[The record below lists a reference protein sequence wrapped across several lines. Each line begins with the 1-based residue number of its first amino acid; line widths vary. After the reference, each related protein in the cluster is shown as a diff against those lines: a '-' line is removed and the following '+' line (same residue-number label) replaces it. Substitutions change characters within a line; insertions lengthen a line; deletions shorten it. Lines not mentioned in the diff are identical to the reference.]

1 MLHIIYCATFVY
13 PLFDFTRKCN
23 RNGDVKSR
31 RDVSHKSSPWL
42 VYLLGHDTR
51 ACRDFK
57 VLILKCYST
66 KPFFVF
72 CPKRVF
78 FFVHLYFF
86 LFHVIFRL
94 CPQPVFSQPLAHSL
108 LVCLHVLTVRVWS
121 GSLRGDQFT
130 EWEAPMSE
138 PSCECVCVC
147 VCVYA
152 PACMCECF

>member
-78 FFVHLYFF
+78 FF
-86 LFHVIFRL
+86 
-94 CPQPVFSQPLAHSL
+94 CPSL
-108 LVCLHVLTVRVWS
+108 LFPLPCYFPSVSPASVFPTFSALAV
-121 GSLRGDQFT
+121 SL
-130 EWEAPMSE
+130 
-138 PSCECVCVC
+138 PSCVDSESVIWLAAWRPIHRVGSAY
-147 VCVYA
+147 VGA
-152 PACMCECF
+152 KL